1 MFVAQI
7 LQFASRKCK
16 ERHFRASIFPI
27 FSRRAILVFSRPKF
41 KYVIN
46 LLLPLSMNFLHY
58 ILVEGTEYCLFSLPS
73 SLLPNTCTNYIVF
86 YCRSSGGWTLV
97 NNIVLKMPKSFVFIL
112 ENNWQAI
119 SNYTTGQ
126 IALTASALGDL
137 KKKIPFNQLRFHCFK
152 KIPGRTFHVVTMKNT
167 RGDDVVKYFT
177 AQTDSFP
184 KSCGSFYSL
193 PDDNSMLSKSC
204 WRWKDGYWSAV
215 QPVLPDEK
223 FRLVDHVAYVQSKY
237 HWISMPPRWECDD
250 YYPRY
255 PDIVLPSGGYWKV
268 FVR

>member
-1 MFVAQI
+1 MLNDNSDWTYYQQPHLPRSCADI
-7 LQFASRKCK
+7 LHQFGHV
-16 ERHFRASIFPI
+16 E
-27 FSRRAILVFSRPKF
+27 
-41 KYVIN
+41 N
-46 LLLPLSMNFLHY
+46 LQNGAYWISVDTVGPMKVY
-58 ILVEGTEYCLFSLPS
+58 CDMTTEE
-73 SLLPNTCTNYIVF
+73 
-86 YCRSSGGWTLV
+86 GGWTLV

-137 KKKIPFNQLRFHCFK
+137 KKKMPFNQLRFHCFK
-152 KIPGRTFHVVTMKNT
+152 KIPGRTFHVVTVKNT
-167 RGDDVVKYFT
+167 LGDDVVKYFT

-204 WRWKDGYWSAV
+204 RQWKDGNWSAV

-223 FRLVDHVAYVQSKY
+223 FRLVSHVAYVQSKY

-255 PDIVLPSGGYWKV
+255 LDIVLPSGDYWKL

>member
-1 MFVAQI
+1 
-7 LQFASRKCK
+7 
-16 ERHFRASIFPI
+16 
-27 FSRRAILVFSRPKF
+27 
-41 KYVIN
+41 
-46 LLLPLSMNFLHY
+46 
-58 ILVEGTEYCLFSLPS
+58 
-73 SLLPNTCTNYIVF
+73 
-86 YCRSSGGWTLV
+86 
-97 NNIVLKMPKSFVFIL
+97 MPKSFVFIL

-167 RGDDVVKYFT
+167 LGDDVVKYFT

-215 QPVLPDEK
+215 QPVLTDEK
-223 FRLVDHVAYVQSKY
+223 FRLVDMLHMFSPSTTGFPCHLVGNVMIIILGIQTLFFLQAAIGKSLFARSPVLDNRTVNSGTLFAKTPG
-237 HWISMPPRWECDD
+237 HGFSNISSFKQLLKQRYLTLFNASFDIDMPCT
-250 YYPRY
+250 
-255 PDIVLPSGGYWKV
+255 
-268 FVR
+268 